1 MTAPQ
6 KDKHELFVLFLFL
19 RTPRLA
25 CDTSHG
31 AFLRNSDSVRLT
43 ASKERRK
50 RTAFADIERS
60 GHSKQSKR
68 DSVEPKAK
76 CAARIVWRRRFTLAN
91 NIRPFRYYARFARY
105 KSRQTASK
113 ERCKR
118 TAFAEIVRS
127 GHSKQ
132 IDTQCQCNARGTSAP
147 ICFA

>member
-1 MTAPQ
+1 MLSGHGGIGRRVRLRGVWLHRPSSSLGDRTTKKKART
-6 KDKHELFVLFLFL
+6 LFVFFLFL

-50 RTAFADIERS
+50 RKAFADIERS

-76 CAARIVWRRRFTLAN
+76 CAARIV
-91 NIRPFRYYARFARY
+91 
-105 KSRQTASK
+105 
-113 ERCKR
+113 
-118 TAFAEIVRS
+118 
-127 GHSKQ
+127 
-132 IDTQCQCNARGTSAP
+132 
-147 ICFA
+147 

>member
-1 MTAPQ
+1 MLSGHGGIGRRVRLRGVWLHRPSSSLGDRTT
-6 KDKHELFVLFLFL
+6 KRKHELFVLFLFL

-50 RTAFADIERS
+50 RKAFADIKRS

-76 CAARIVWRRRFTLAN
+76 CAARIV
-91 NIRPFRYYARFARY
+91 
-105 KSRQTASK
+105 
-113 ERCKR
+113 
-118 TAFAEIVRS
+118 
-127 GHSKQ
+127 
-132 IDTQCQCNARGTSAP
+132 
-147 ICFA
+147 